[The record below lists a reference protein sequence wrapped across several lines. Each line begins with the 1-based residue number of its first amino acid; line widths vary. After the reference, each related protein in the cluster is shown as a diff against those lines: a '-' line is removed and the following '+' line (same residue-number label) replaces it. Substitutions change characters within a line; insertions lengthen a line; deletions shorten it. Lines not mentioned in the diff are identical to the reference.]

1 MNRLRFALLNA
12 SHDDANTT
20 RNFRRE
26 LPGDLVE
33 YDATAGDLP
42 PDHDDHDAVVV
53 TGSRSSVYW
62 DEKWIDPLIDSVRDA
77 ATSDVP
83 VLGICYG
90 HQVLATALGGTV
102 EDMGEYELG
111 YREVRQVTT
120 DPLFT
125 DVPNPFTVFET
136 HSDVVTRLPDGAT
149 LLAENDVGIQS
160 FRKGMA
166 WGVQFHPEY
175 DLETARAVTKDKDL
189 PADRIES
196 VLAGVTPA
204 AADRAAHAKAIFDNF
219 AEAVRAHRRE
229 SVPTD

>member
-1 MNRLRFALLNA
+1 MDRLRFALLNA
-12 SHDDANTT
+12 SHDDGNTI

-42 PDHDDHDAVVV
+42 ATHDDHDAVVV

-62 DEKWIDPLIDSVRDA
+62 DEKWIDPLIDVVRE
-77 ATSDVP
+77 ATRGDVP

-111 YREVRQVTT
+111 YREVRQVAE
-120 DPLFT
+120 DLLFT
-125 DVPNPFTVFET
+125 DVPDPFTVFET
-136 HSDVVTRLPDGAT
+136 HSDVVTTLPDGAT

-160 FRKGMA
+160 FRKDLA

-175 DLETARAVTKDKDL
+175 DLQTAREVTKDKDL
-189 PADRIES
+189 PAERIQA
-196 VLAGVTPA
+196 VLDGVTRD
-204 AADRAAHAKAIFDNF
+204 AADRAAAAKPIFDNF
-219 AEAVRAHRRE
+219 ADVVGTHRSE
-229 SVPTD
+229 SIPTD